1 MHVYTCVCVYVCVC
15 ESAGLLKVIEICSE
29 FVLLRIATTVYLSA
43 FSERLSKVSMGFFSW
58 LCKRVSG
65 LPDIN
70 GKYSGAGKGCA
81 PGN

>member
-1 MHVYTCVCVYVCVC
+1 MCVHVYTCVCVC
-15 ESAGLLKVIEICSE
+15 ESAGLLKVIEIW

-70 GKYSGAGKGCA
+70 GKYSGKDCA